1 MSTSVTHRKA
11 QFHMALPARLAIGVL
26 GAPR

>member
-1 MSTSVTHRKA
+1 MSTPVIRRKA
-11 QFHMALPARLAIGVL
+11 QFHMALPARLAVGVL